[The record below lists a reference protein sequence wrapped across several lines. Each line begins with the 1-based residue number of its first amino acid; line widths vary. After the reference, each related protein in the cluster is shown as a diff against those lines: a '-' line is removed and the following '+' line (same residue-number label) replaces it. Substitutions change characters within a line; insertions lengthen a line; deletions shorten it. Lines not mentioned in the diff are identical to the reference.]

1 MFINTFLTLRI
12 RIEVIWTEDEDV
24 GMNDLKVYLNSLDM
38 WVFMWKVR
46 DPDILY
52 WMKTNCA
59 PFTLKKW

>member
-1 MFINTFLTLRI
+1 
-12 RIEVIWTEDEDV
+12 
-24 GMNDLKVYLNSLDM
+24 MNDLKVYLNSLDM

-46 DPDILY
+46 DSDILY

>member
-1 MFINTFLTLRI
+1 MKN
-12 RIEVIWTEDEDV
+12 
-24 GMNDLKVYLNSLDM
+24 LKVYLNSLDM
-38 WVFMWKVR
+38 WVFMWKVG